1 MLLYQARFF
10 PAPYPAGEWAH
21 DQFPGQPQAPPSGR
35 EPNPAL
41 RECPTHVIDA
51 NHFKTTRQPQ
61 SSRFIGALLFLG
73 AGLIAW
79 GALPFPAAA
88 AAPHAAVP
96 ETSFDFGKVTEDR
109 ALTHTFVIKNTG
121 AAPLNIEEVDPDCAC
136 TVPKYDQSI
145 PPGGQGSI
153 TLTIKPFSVIHRFK
167 KETKVRLNDPDQP
180 RIVLTMTGVAQ
191 PFIEIQPSHIV
202 RLRGA
207 PGDDMRG
214 QVRFISH
221 LPTPLKI
228 TEYRTNIPDKIEVTL
243 EPEVPDQVYVL
254 EVRPKGQVSGA
265 YAGVIELFTNSK
277 ERPRLIVRVFGE
289 IYLPSAGGQ

>member
-1 MLLYQARFF
+1 M
-10 PAPYPAGEWAH
+10 
-21 DQFPGQPQAPPSGR
+21 
-35 EPNPAL
+35 
-41 RECPTHVIDA
+41 IDA

-88 AAPHAAVP
+88 AAPHASVP
-96 ETSFDFGKVTEDR
+96 ETSFDCGKVTEDR

-180 RIVLTMTGVAQ
+180 RMVLTMTGVAQ

-221 LPTPLKI
+221 LATPLKI

>member
-1 MLLYQARFF
+1 M
-10 PAPYPAGEWAH
+10 
-21 DQFPGQPQAPPSGR
+21 
-35 EPNPAL
+35 
-41 RECPTHVIDA
+41 IDA
-51 NHFKTTRQPQ
+51 SNLKTNRQ
-61 SSRFIGALLFLG
+61 SRSCRYIGALLLLG
-73 AGLIAW
+73 AGAIAW

-96 ETSFDFGKVTEDR
+96 ETAFDFGKITEDR
-109 ALTHTFVIKNTG
+109 PLTHTFVIKNTG
-121 AAPLNIEEVDPDCAC
+121 TAPLQIEEVDPDCAC
-136 TVPKYDQSI
+136 TVPKYDKSI
-145 PPGGQGSI
+145 PPGGQGGV
-153 TLTIKPFSVIHRFK
+153 TLTIKPFSVLHRFK

-180 RIVLTMTGVAQ
+180 MLHLTMTGVAT

-207 PGDDMRG
+207 LGDDMRG

-221 LPTPLKI
+221 LSTPFQI
-228 TEYRTNIPDKIEVTL
+228 TSYRTTIPDKIEVTL
-243 EPEVPDQVYVL
+243 TPEVPNKVYVL

-265 YAGVIELFTNSK
+265 FAGVIELFTSSK